1 MIVEFLRGATA
12 MADIGIAL
20 FFYRFWRDSADGLFA
35 GFSAAFAL
43 MAVSVI
49 AVAILGEPGEFTPF
63 AYIIRVVAFLCIILA
78 IVSKNIPEKN

>member
-12 MADIGIAL
+12 MADIGVAVY
-20 FFYRFWRDSADGLFA
+20 FYRFWKDSSDGLFG

-49 AVAILGEPGEFTPF
+49 AVEILGEPGEFTPF
-63 AYIIRVVAFLCIILA
+63 AYIIRVAAFLCIILA
-78 IVSKNIPEKN
+78 IISKNIPEKN